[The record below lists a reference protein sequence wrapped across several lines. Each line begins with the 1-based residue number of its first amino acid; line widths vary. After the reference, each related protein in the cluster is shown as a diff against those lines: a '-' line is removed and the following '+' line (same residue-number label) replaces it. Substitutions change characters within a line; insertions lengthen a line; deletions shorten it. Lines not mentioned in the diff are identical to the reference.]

1 MEYRNKDARDRK
13 KKGFIKLIRKTIRPR
28 R

>member
-1 MEYRNKDARDRK
+1 MEYRNKDVRDRK